1 MMTYRNK
8 NELLL
13 NSQGFTIIETLVA
26 IVILV
31 IGVFTLYSLHVTSI
45 RYNASANAIS
55 SSSTWAAD
63 RIERILALDYDDPLL
78 TDANRLGLAG
88 LDDTDVSPN
97 PADGTALSPDG
108 RYRIF
113 WNVAAYITP
122 DPSSAAASTVKK
134 IRIIVRH
141 NEFGINKNVVLDYYK
156 QKLF

>member
-1 MMTYRNK
+1 MITHRKK
-8 NELLL
+8 NELLT

-31 IGVFTLYSLHVTSI
+31 IGIFTLYSLHVTSI

-63 RIERILALDYDDPLL
+63 RIERILALDFDDPIL
-78 TDANRLGLAG
+78 TDANRLGTAG
-88 LDDTDVSPN
+88 LDDTDVAPN
-97 PADGTALSPDG
+97 SADGTAASPDG
-108 RYRIF
+108 RYTIF
-113 WNVAAYITP
+113 WNVAAFITP
-122 DPSSAAASTVKK
+122 DPSDTNAATVKK